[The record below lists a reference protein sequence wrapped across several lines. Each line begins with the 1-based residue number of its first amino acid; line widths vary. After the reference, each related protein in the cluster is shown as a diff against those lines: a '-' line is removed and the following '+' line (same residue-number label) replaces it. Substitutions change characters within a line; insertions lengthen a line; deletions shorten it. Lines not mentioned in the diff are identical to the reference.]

1 VTATLQQHEAVL
13 LAHALVARLADGA
26 GARVLFIK
34 GPTAV
39 ALGVR
44 PDRPSTDVDVL
55 VEPPAFESLC
65 VALESAGWVL
75 RAPIGSLR
83 HAGDLAF
90 DHSAHYIHRDWPCD
104 LDVHY
109 NFPGFLAPAQQVFD
123 ALWERRTTV
132 EVAGQD
138 VPTPDAVGQALVVG
152 LLALRDPRRPQSLDD
167 LEHVAGAIEGAPG
180 DDSVTAVAELAR
192 ATGSAQTAE
201 PLLTRLGVPA
211 EPTGHAELTAQ
222 LVAWRRRQEFSEA
235 AGSLWLIAFSE
246 APWHRRPGILLR
258 AAFPPR
264 EALLS
269 SHLAAGASRSQV
281 ARLHLRRLRRG
292 VAGLPRSVAILRGLG
307 RSGLR

>member
-1 VTATLQQHEAVL
+1 MTATLQQHEAVL
-13 LAHALVARLADGA
+13 LAHALVARLADGV

-55 VEPPAFESLC
+55 VEPPAFASLC
-65 VALESAGWVL
+65 AALESAGWVL

-90 DHSAHYIHRDWPCD
+90 DHSAHYIHIDWPCD

-109 NFPGFLAPAQQVFD
+109 NFPGFLAEPDRVFD
-123 ALWERRTTV
+123 ALWQRRTLV
-132 EVAGQD
+132 DVAAQAI
-138 VPTPDAVGQALVVG
+138 PTPDVLGQALVVG
-152 LLALRDPRRPQSLDD
+152 LHALRDPQRPQSLDD
-167 LEHVAGAIEGAPG
+167 LEHVAKALDPTPGAG
-180 DDSVTAVAELAR
+180 SVTAFAELAR
-192 ATGSAQTAE
+192 ATGSAETAR
-201 PLLTRLGVPA
+201 PLLERLGAPTQSTGPTEPA
-211 EPTGHAELTAQ
+211 EQ
-222 LVAWRRRQEFSEA
+222 LLAWRRRQEFSEA
-235 AGSLWLIAFSE
+235 AGSLWLVAFSE
-246 APWHRRPGILLR
+246 APWHRRPGVLLR

-264 EALLS
+264 EVLLS

-307 RSGLR
+307 RSDLR